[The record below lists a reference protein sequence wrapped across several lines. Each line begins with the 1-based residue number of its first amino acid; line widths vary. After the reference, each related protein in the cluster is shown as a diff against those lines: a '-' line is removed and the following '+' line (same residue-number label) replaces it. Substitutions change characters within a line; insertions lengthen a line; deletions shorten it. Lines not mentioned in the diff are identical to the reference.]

1 MWLTPKPEPYKEIPY
16 EGNSKRFKN
25 VVPLFEAFNHPL
37 APSSVKRV
45 FIMFLDTTYVGM
57 VRYYNVEKSLM
68 IPFAYMKDLESIGT
82 SYLVVLQQQN

>member
-1 MWLTPKPEPYKEIPY
+1 
-16 EGNSKRFKN
+16 
-25 VVPLFEAFNHPL
+25 
-37 APSSVKRV
+37 
-45 FIMFLDTTYVGM
+45 MFLDTTYVGM